1 MVMGVSGSGKTTVGK
16 RLASRLGFAFA
27 DADSYHPQANID
39 KMAAGV
45 PLTDEDRQ
53 PWLERLR
60 ALIEKHAAE
69 GRSLVLACSALK
81 ESYRRELK
89 RAQPAARVQ
98 FVYLEGDFDTILARI
113 RRRKG
118 HYMKAN
124 MLQSQFRDLEEPEDA
139 ITVDVDRLGVP
150 GSVRRAL
157 AGLASRGVHPGGTGH
172 APVRQGRGGGSETP

>member
-1 MVMGVSGSGKTTVGK
+1 
-16 RLASRLGFAFA
+16 
-27 DADSYHPQANID
+27 
-39 KMAAGV
+39 
-45 PLTDEDRQ
+45 
-53 PWLERLR
+53 
-60 ALIEKHAAE
+60 
-69 GRSLVLACSALK
+69 SLVLACSALK
-81 ESYRRELK
+81 ERYRQALK
-89 RAQPAARVQ
+89 RAEPAARVH